1 MARSMPLRSRIVRGR
16 NEMRVDR
23 SDWDE
28 RQLESLKHEIAER
41 LRSVC
46 ELVPADDF
54 DRLVDRIARVQ
65 RKYEQ
70 QSVRELLFS
79 DASSAPGPSGT
90 SSDWPPLTDEME
102 RPVDDREREDKRLD
116 ERVTRDAEQRASPT
130 DDENE
135 RAQVDDW
142 VSARAED
149 KYGEVF

>member
-1 MARSMPLRSRIVRGR
+1 
-16 NEMRVDR
+16 MRVDR

-116 ERVTRDAEQRASPT
+116 ERVTRDAEQRASRT